1 MTEEIIRYGA
11 GGKQMVIKEILEP
24 DSEPKP
30 VKKKETKKV
39 QVLEERIHDTLP
51 SDVEPGD
58 EE

>member
-1 MTEEIIRYGA
+1 MAEEIIRYGA
-11 GGKQMVIKEILEP
+11 GGKAMVIKEILEP
-24 DSEPKP
+24 DPEPKP